1 MKKKGA
7 FARLGT
13 YMLRHKLIYAVLL
26 LVTVL
31 SIMLD
36 LTMAWFLARIT
47 DAAVRLDV
55 EAFKGLAWFGVL
67 FLIVAGLNTF
77 LNEFLKT
84 NISAKIRN
92 ELRQDMMSHTLALP
106 QSYFDRNHSGD
117 LLSRF
122 TNDNQSVGEAC
133 GRVMMDLMRN
143 PLLAVASFA
152 YLLYINWV
160 LALICLSIGP
170 LLFLTGKV
178 FGNAMRV
185 NSVRVQESMSRTTS
199 FLNDILG
206 SSMVFKA
213 FSIERRLQK
222 QYIDYSESIASGERK
237 KAGIEG
243 ATGAISSLLGN
254 LTFLLALVIAGW
266 FVANGRLEVGAMIA
280 FIQLMNYLVGPFSV
294 LPGLVASM
302 QQSLGA
308 AERIFEVMDA
318 PAEVEVLPEVQ
329 AVPPEF
335 GVLQLTNLAFGYPD
349 SEKRSLNQISLELTR
364 GQQMAVVGPSGG
376 GKSTLFKLLLGFYT
390 PDAGEVSIN
399 GSPITGMRLEQLR
412 SYFAYVP
419 QESGLYTGSI
429 RDNIES
435 GKPGAADEEIMEALR
450 QANAYEFVMEL
461 PEGIHTDI
469 GEHGSRL
476 SGGQRQRL
484 SIARAMLKNA
494 PILLLDEATAALDN
508 ESEKMVQQAIRKL
521 MKDKTTLVIAHR
533 LSTIQNADII
543 LVMENGEIVERG
555 SHEELLT
562 ARGRYSEL
570 YNTQLE
576 QESAEEQG
584 TSGNTES
591 RGSGGTE
598 SVNQKASVAGAV

>member
-7 FARLGT
+7 FTRLST

-26 LVTVL
+26 LVTL
-31 SIMLD
+31 FSIVLD

-55 EAFKGLAWFGVL
+55 EAFKGLTWFGIL
-67 FLIVAGLNTF
+67 FLLVTGLNTF
-77 LNEFLKT
+77 VSAYLKT
-84 NISAKIRN
+84 NVSAKIRN
-92 ELRQDMMSHTLALP
+92 ELRQDMMGHTLALP

-133 GRVMMDLMRN
+133 GQVMLDLLRN
-143 PLLAVASFA
+143 PLLAVASFG
-152 YLLYINWV
+152 YLLYINWL

-170 LLFLTGKV
+170 LLFLTGKI
-178 FGNAMRV
+178 FGNAMRI
-185 NSVRVQESMSRTTS
+185 NSVRVQESMSRTTA

-213 FSIERRLQK
+213 FSMERRLQK
-222 QYIDYSESIASGERK
+222 QYVGYSEDIASGEKK
-237 KAGIEG
+237 KARIEG

-280 FIQLMNYLVGPFSV
+280 FIQLMNYLVGPFSS

-318 PAEVEVLPEVQ
+318 PAEVEVLPEVR
-329 AVPPEF
+329 AELPGF
-335 GVLQLTNLAFGYPD
+335 GELRLAEVSFSYPG
-349 SEKRSLNQISLELTR
+349 SEKQSLNKVSLELR
-364 GQQMAVVGPSGG
+364 CGQQMAVVGPSGG
-376 GKSTLFKLLLGFYT
+376 GKSTLFKLLLGFYQT
-390 PDAGEVSIN
+390 DAGEAAIN
-399 GSPITGMRLEQLR
+399 GRPISGIPLAELR

-419 QESGLYTGSI
+419 QESGLYSGSI

-435 GKPGAADEEIMEALR
+435 GKPGASDEEIVEALR

-508 ESEKMVQQAIRKL
+508 ESERMVQQAIRKL
-521 MKDKTTLVIAHR
+521 MNDKTTLVIAHR
-533 LSTIQNADII
+533 LSTIQNADVI

-555 SHEELLT
+555 GHEELL
-562 ARGRYSEL
+562 AAEGRYSDL
-570 YNTQLE
+570 YHSQLE
-576 QESAEEQG
+576 QEAEE
-584 TSGNTES
+584 ELLAPI
-591 RGSGGTE
+591 
-598 SVNQKASVAGAV
+598 V

>member
-7 FARLGT
+7 FARLST

-26 LVTVL
+26 LVTL
-31 SIMLD
+31 FSIVLD

-55 EAFKGLAWFGVL
+55 EAFTGLAWFGAI
-67 FLIVAGLNTF
+67 FLLVTGIVNYLSAY
-77 LNEFLKT
+77 LKT
-84 NISAKIRN
+84 NVSAKIRN
-92 ELRQDMMSHTLALP
+92 ELRQDMMGHTLALP

-133 GRVMMDLMRN
+133 GQVMLDLLRN
-143 PLLAVASFA
+143 PLLAIASFG
-152 YLLYINWV
+152 YLLYINWL

-170 LLFLTGKV
+170 LLFLTGKI
-178 FGNAMRV
+178 FGNAMRI
-185 NSVRVQESMSRTTS
+185 NSVRVQESMSRTTA

-213 FSIERRLQK
+213 FSMERRLQK
-222 QYIDYSESIASGERK
+222 QYVGYSEDIASGEKK
-237 KAGIEG
+237 KARIEG

-280 FIQLMNYLVGPFSV
+280 FIQLMNYLVGPFSS

-302 QQSLGA
+302 QQSLGV

-318 PAEVEVLPEVQ
+318 PAEVEVLPEVR
-329 AVPPEF
+329 ADLPGF
-335 GVLQLTNLAFGYPD
+335 GELRLAEVSFSYPG
-349 SEKRSLNQISLELTR
+349 SEKQSLNKVSLELTC

-376 GKSTLFKLLLGFYT
+376 GKSTLFKLLLGFYQT
-390 PDAGEVSIN
+390 DAGEAAIN
-399 GSPITGMRLEQLR
+399 GRPISGIPLAELR

-419 QESGLYTGSI
+419 QESGLYSGSI

-435 GKPGAADEEIMEALR
+435 GKPGASDEEIVEALR
-450 QANAYEFVMEL
+450 QANAYEFVTEL

-484 SIARAMLKNA
+484 SIARAMLKDA

-508 ESEKMVQQAIRKL
+508 ESERMVQQAIRKL

-533 LSTIQNADII
+533 LSTIQNADVI

-555 SHEELLT
+555 GHEELL
-562 ARGRYSEL
+562 ASEGRYSDL
-570 YNTQLE
+570 YHSQLE
-576 QESAEEQG
+576 QE
-584 TSGNTES
+584 NTEELIP
-591 RGSGGTE
+591 T
-598 SVNQKASVAGAV
+598 ASY

>member
-1 MKKKGA
+1 MKEKGA
-7 FARLGT
+7 FARLST

-26 LVTVL
+26 LVTL
-31 SIMLD
+31 FSIVLD

-55 EAFKGLAWFGVL
+55 EAFKGLTWFGIL
-67 FLIVAGLNTF
+67 FLAVAGLNTYVSAY
-77 LNEFLKT
+77 LKT
-84 NISAKIRN
+84 NVSAKIRN
-92 ELRQDMMSHTLALP
+92 ELRQDMMGHTLALP

-133 GRVMMDLMRN
+133 GQVMLDLLRN

-152 YLLYINWV
+152 YLLYINWL

-170 LLFLTGKV
+170 LLFLTGKI
-178 FGNAMRV
+178 FGNAMRI
-185 NSVRVQESMSRTTS
+185 NSVRVQESMSRTTA

-213 FSIERRLQK
+213 FSMERRLQK
-222 QYIDYSESIASGERK
+222 QYVGYSEEIASGEKK
-237 KAGIEG
+237 KARIEG

-280 FIQLMNYLVGPFSV
+280 FIQLMNYLVGPFSS
-294 LPGLVASM
+294 LPGLVAAM

-318 PAEVEVLPEVQ
+318 PAEVKELPEAQ
-329 AVPPEF
+329 LPQPDFTA
-335 GVLQLTNLAFGYPD
+335 LQLKELSFSYPD
-349 SEKRSLNQISLELTR
+349 SEKQSLNRVSLELPR
-364 GQQMAVVGPSGG
+364 GKQMAVVGPSGG
-376 GKSTLFKLLLGFYT
+376 GKSTLFKLLLGFYQ
-390 PDAGEVSIN
+390 PDAGEAAIN
-399 GSPITGMRLEQLR
+399 GRPISGMPLAELR

-419 QESGLYTGSI
+419 QESGLYSGSI
-429 RDNIES
+429 RDNIGS
-435 GKPGAADEEIMEALR
+435 GRPGASEEEILEALR

-461 PEGIHTDI
+461 PEGLDTDI

-484 SIARAMLKNA
+484 SIARAMLKDA
-494 PILLLDEATAALDN
+494 PVLLLDEATAALDN
-508 ESEKMVQQAIRKL
+508 ESERMVQQAIRKL

-533 LSTIQNADII
+533 LSTIQNADVI
-543 LVMENGEIVERG
+543 LVMESGQIAERG
-555 SHEELLT
+555 RHEELL
-562 ARGRYSEL
+562 ASGGRYAEL
-570 YNTQLE
+570 YNSQLE
-576 QESAEEQG
+576 EEADEDEVL
-584 TSGNTES
+584 SL
-591 RGSGGTE
+591 
-598 SVNQKASVAGAV
+598 A

>member
-1 MKKKGA
+1 MKKKKGA
-7 FARLGT
+7 FARLST

-26 LVTVL
+26 LVTL
-31 SIMLD
+31 FSIVLD

-55 EAFKGLAWFGVL
+55 ESFKGLAWFGIL
-67 FLIVAGLNTF
+67 FLLVTGLNTF
-77 LNEFLKT
+77 VSAYLKT
-84 NISAKIRN
+84 NVSAKIRN
-92 ELRQDMMSHTLALP
+92 ELRQDMMGHTLALP

-133 GRVMMDLMRN
+133 GQVILDLLRN
-143 PLLAVASFA
+143 PLLAVASFG
-152 YLLYINWV
+152 YLLYINWL

-170 LLFLTGKV
+170 MLFLTGKI
-178 FGNAMRV
+178 FGNAMRI
-185 NSVRVQESMSRTTS
+185 NSVRVQESMSRTTA

-213 FSIERRLQK
+213 FSMERRLQK
-222 QYIDYSESIASGERK
+222 QYVGYSEDIASGEKK
-237 KAGIEG
+237 KARIEG

-280 FIQLMNYLVGPFSV
+280 FIQLMNYLVGPFSS

-318 PAEVEVLPEVQ
+318 PAEVEVLPEVR
-329 AVPPEF
+329 AELPGF
-335 GVLQLTNLAFGYPD
+335 GELRLAEVSFSYPG
-349 SEKRSLNQISLELTR
+349 SEKQSLNKVSLELAR

-376 GKSTLFKLLLGFYT
+376 GKSTLFKLLLGFYQT
-390 PDAGEVSIN
+390 DAGEVAIN
-399 GSPITGMRLEQLR
+399 GRPISGIPLAELR

-419 QESGLYTGSI
+419 QESGLYSGSI

-435 GKPGAADEEIMEALR
+435 GKPGASDEEVIEALR
-450 QANAYEFVMEL
+450 QANAYEFVTEL
-461 PEGIHTDI
+461 AEGIHTDI

-508 ESEKMVQQAIRKL
+508 ESERMVQHAIRKL

-533 LSTIQNADII
+533 LSTIQNADVI

-555 SHEELLT
+555 GHEELL
-562 ARGRYSEL
+562 AAEGRYSDL
-570 YNTQLE
+570 YHSQLE
-576 QESAEEQG
+576 QAAKEELL
-584 TSGNTES
+584 
-591 RGSGGTE
+591 
-598 SVNQKASVAGAV
+598 APIA

>member
-7 FARLGT
+7 FARLST

-26 LVTVL
+26 LVTL
-31 SIMLD
+31 FSIVLD

-55 EAFKGLAWFGVL
+55 EAFKGLTWFGIL
-67 FLIVAGLNTF
+67 FLLVTGLNTF
-77 LNEFLKT
+77 VSAYLKT
-84 NISAKIRN
+84 NVSAKIRN
-92 ELRQDMMSHTLALP
+92 ELRQDMMGHTLALP

-133 GRVMMDLMRN
+133 GQVMLDLLRN
-143 PLLAVASFA
+143 PLLAIASFG
-152 YLLYINWV
+152 YLLYINWL

-170 LLFLTGKV
+170 LLFLTGKI
-178 FGNAMRV
+178 FGNAMRI
-185 NSVRVQESMSRTTS
+185 NSVRVQESMSRTTA

-213 FSIERRLQK
+213 FSMERRLQK
-222 QYIDYSESIASGERK
+222 QYVGYSEDIASGEKK
-237 KAGIEG
+237 KARIEG

-280 FIQLMNYLVGPFSV
+280 FIQLMNYLVGPFSS

-318 PAEVEVLPEVQ
+318 PAEVEVLPEVR
-329 AVPPEF
+329 AELPGF
-335 GVLQLTNLAFGYPD
+335 GELRLAEVSFSYPG
-349 SEKRSLNQISLELTR
+349 SEKQSLNKVSLELAR

-376 GKSTLFKLLLGFYT
+376 GKSTLFKLLLGFYQT
-390 PDAGEVSIN
+390 DAGEAAIN
-399 GSPITGMRLEQLR
+399 GRPISGIPLAELR

-419 QESGLYTGSI
+419 QESGLYSGSI

-435 GKPGAADEEIMEALR
+435 GKPGVSDEEIVEALR
-450 QANAYEFVMEL
+450 QANAYEFVTEL

-484 SIARAMLKNA
+484 SIARAMLKDA

-508 ESEKMVQQAIRKL
+508 ESERMVQQAIRKL

-533 LSTIQNADII
+533 LSTIQNADVI

-555 SHEELLT
+555 GHEELL
-562 ARGRYSEL
+562 AAEGRYSDL
-570 YNTQLE
+570 YHSQLE
-576 QESAEEQG
+576 QEAAEELLAPI
-584 TSGNTES
+584 
-591 RGSGGTE
+591 
-598 SVNQKASVAGAV
+598 V

>member
-1 MKKKGA
+1 
-7 FARLGT
+7 
-13 YMLRHKLIYAVLL
+13 MLRHKLIYAVLL
-26 LVTVL
+26 LVTL
-31 SIMLD
+31 FSIVLD

-55 EAFKGLAWFGVL
+55 EAFKGLAWFGIL
-67 FLIVAGLNTF
+67 FLAVAGLNTF
-77 LNEFLKT
+77 VSAYLKT
-84 NISAKIRN
+84 NVSAKIRN
-92 ELRQDMMSHTLALP
+92 ELRQDMMGHTLALP

-133 GRVMMDLMRN
+133 GHVILDLLRN
-143 PLLAVASFA
+143 PLLAIASFA
-152 YLLYINWV
+152 YLLYINWL

-170 LLFLTGKV
+170 LLFLTGKI
-178 FGNAMRV
+178 FGNAMRI
-185 NSVRVQESMSRTTS
+185 NSVRVQESMSRTTA
-199 FLNDILG
+199 FLNDVLG

-213 FSIERRLQK
+213 FSMERRLQK
-222 QYIDYSESIASGERK
+222 QYVGYSEEIASGEKK
-237 KAGIEG
+237 KARIEG

-280 FIQLMNYLVGPFSV
+280 FIQLMNYLVGPFSS

-318 PAEVEVLPEVQ
+318 PAEVKELPEAQVKQ
-329 AVPPEF
+329 PDFTA
-335 GVLQLTNLAFGYPD
+335 LQLKGLSFRYPD
-349 SEKRSLNQISLELTR
+349 SEKQSLNGVSLELPR
-364 GQQMAVVGPSGG
+364 GRQMAVVGPSGG
-376 GKSTLFKLLLGFYT
+376 GKSTLFKLLLGFYQ
-390 PDAGEVSIN
+390 PDAGEIAIN
-399 GSPITGMRLEQLR
+399 GRPIRELPLAGLR

-419 QESGLYTGSI
+419 QESGLYSGSI
-429 RDNIES
+429 RDNIGS
-435 GKPGAADEEIMEALR
+435 GRPGASEEEILEALR

-461 PEGIHTDI
+461 PEGLDTDI

-484 SIARAMLKNA
+484 SIARAMLKDA

-508 ESEKMVQQAIRKL
+508 ESERMVQQAIRKL

-533 LSTIQNADII
+533 LSTIQNADVI
-543 LVMENGEIVERG
+543 LVLENGEIAERG
-555 SHEELLT
+555 RHEELL
-562 ARGRYSEL
+562 ASGGRYAEL
-570 YNTQLE
+570 YNSQLE
-576 QESAEEQG
+576 EEAAEDEAL
-584 TSGNTES
+584 SL
-591 RGSGGTE
+591 
-598 SVNQKASVAGAV
+598 A